1 VTAQLHLAI
10 HALALQLLLKR
21 AESLVDIVVAY
32 ENLHKPTYLN
42 QLLARAHP
50 CGVTQESGNTKEA
63 ESVLIRLRVAARYQN
78 RAPKASK
85 VMLFPRL
92 PPFPAPGSR
101 SKGHGMNP
109 SSSIQASVLV
119 GAGGAIGAVLRY
131 QAGRWIGTLSGPN
144 AAFPW
149 ATFAINVAGS
159 LAMGVLVGW
168 LARHGGADSEA
179 WRLLLAVGV
188 LGGFTTFSSFSL
200 ETALLIQRGL
210 VATAAI
216 YASGSV
222 LAGVGGLFLGLM
234 IMRTPA

>member
-1 VTAQLHLAI
+1 
-10 HALALQLLLKR
+10 
-21 AESLVDIVVAY
+21 
-32 ENLHKPTYLN
+32 
-42 QLLARAHP
+42 
-50 CGVTQESGNTKEA
+50 
-63 ESVLIRLRVAARYQN
+63 
-78 RAPKASK
+78 
-85 VMLFPRL
+85 
-92 PPFPAPGSR
+92 
-101 SKGHGMNP
+101 MNP

-131 QAGRWIGTLSGPN
+131 QAGRWIGMLSGPN